1 MSVLLHLLCGVL
13 VAAAVYLMLARD
25 LYRVLLGMMLLASG
39 VNLALFSAGRVVSR
53 KPPLLLPG
61 GGLDVPP
68 EALANPLPQAFVL
81 TAIVIS
87 LALFAFVI
95 ALLWPVEHKLGT
107 LDVEQMR
114 HARLPPPGKAKK

>member
-1 MSVLLHLLCGVL
+1 MSLLLHLLCGVL

-25 LYRVLLGMMLLASG
+25 FYRVLLGMMLLASG
-39 VNLALFSAGRVVSR
+39 VNLALFSAGRVVAR
-53 KPPLLLPG
+53 KPPLLPE

-68 EALANPLPQAFVL
+68 EVLANPLPQAFVL